1 VTASRRWAVVAAALL
16 LALAGMV
23 ALLLVRGGGSS
34 ASGRVAATSSAAP
47 SSAST
52 SSATSSSA
60 TSSSARPPA
69 TPEVVFIG
77 DSWTVGSGATG
88 SHGFAPLAAERL
100 GWDYHLLGIGGSG
113 YLMPG
118 GGGPYMGRVGEAVAL
133 HPDLIVVAGSLNDSR
148 ADLGRLHEATANTLM
163 RLREEAAETTAILV
177 VGAPNSPWTTPSVI
191 ERINQDIAAAADA
204 AGVTFVDPVKE
215 NWTDP
220 ADPAIWADELHPNDV
235 GHQRV
240 ADALAPLM
248 QEALDRDRD
257 R

>member
-1 VTASRRWAVVAAALL
+1 VTASRRWAVVAAVLL
-16 LALAGMV
+16 LALAGMA

-34 ASGRVAATSSAAP
+34 ASGRVAATSSAPP

-60 TSSSARPPA
+60 APPA

-88 SHGFAPLAAERL
+88 FHGFAPLAAERL
-100 GWDYHLLGIGGSG
+100 GWDYDLLGIGGSG

-118 GGGPYMGRVGEAVAL
+118 GGGPYMGRVDEAVAL
-133 HPDLIVVAGSLNDSR
+133 HPDLIIVAGSLNDSR
-148 ADLGRLHEATANTLM
+148 ADLGRLDEATANTLI
-163 RLREEAAETTAILV
+163 RLREEAAEDTAILV

-191 ERINQDIAAAADA
+191 ERINQHIAAAADA
-204 AGVTFVDPVKE
+204 AGVTFVDPAKE

-248 QEALDRDRD
+248 QEALDR
-257 R
+257 